1 MCGLTAFLLDKSVNV
16 VEVEQISVRYLWL
29 VFTSYKKQ
37 FI

>member
-16 VEVEQISVRYLWL
+16 VEAEQISVRYLWL

>member
-16 VEVEQISVRYLWL
+16 VEVEQISVGYLWL